1 MRRLMSPPAA
11 RRVPLASFRGATAAT
26 LTVGLVA
33 TAAII
38 GGTGAA
44 FAAPSNSVIPGI
56 TQPVTEFT
64 AGRYIV
70 TLADDAVATYD
81 GGVNGFS
88 ATAPGAGKK
97 LNAQSRAAENYSDF
111 LHKQQ
116 KEVAASVDA
125 SIDYSYTLA
134 LNGFSADLTAAQA
147 AELSAKKNVAAVTP
161 DAMGQIT
168 AVPSTD
174 FLGLS
179 GPNGVWA
186 GVGGPEH
193 AGEGV
198 VIGMIDTGIA
208 PENPSFAGSKLGTT
222 PGAEPYL
229 DGKTITYQ
237 KGDGSTFHGVC
248 TTGVQFTADD
258 CSTKIV
264 GARYFVSGFGA
275 DRIGGVDVGE
285 YLSPRDG
292 DGHGSHT
299 ASTAGGNHDV
309 RATVGGLDYGLVSG
323 VAPAARIAAYK
334 VCWSGPDPTVST
346 DDGCANSDSLAAIDQ
361 AVADGVDVIN
371 YSIGSASGAT
381 STVSPTDQA
390 FLGAAAAGIFVAAS
404 AGNSGPGASTLD
416 NVSPWITTVAAST
429 IPSYEATAT
438 LGDGAAFAGASIT
451 VDRTPGAPELNGP
464 LVRGDLVAVAGHD
477 PADALLCAPD
487 SLDPA
492 KVAGKIVFCQ
502 RGVYDRVAKSAE
514 VLRAGGIGMLLVN
527 KTPSSIDTDL
537 HSVPTIHLNA
547 EFWDATYAYAATPGA
562 TVTFSPGNST
572 GITPPVPQVAG
583 FSSRGPVAV
592 DGGDLLKPDITAPGV
607 AILADAANPE
617 GGEPAFQFISGTSM
631 ASPHIAGLAALYL
644 GKRPNATPA
653 EVKSAMMTTAYNAV
667 DESGAEVTDPF
678 AQGAGHVDPT
688 KYFEPGLLYLN
699 GTADWLSYIQGI
711 GYDVGVDPID
721 PSNLNLPSIAIGALT
736 GPETITRTVTSAQ
749 AGTFTARPIDI
760 PGIDAV
766 VSPSTL
772 EFTGPGETASYTV
785 TFSRTDA
792 PLDQYATGAL
802 DWVST
807 GSNSATVVHSP
818 IAVQPVTLVAPDSVS
833 GTGVNGSVDV
843 SITPGGNGDI
853 PLALSGLAAGVH
865 QADPADPAN
874 PHTGSGTAT
883 DEFSYQVEV
892 PANAQL
898 ARFDVNSVDDAADL
912 DLTVYLLD
920 GDGGAPV
927 AGWQSATAR
936 ADESVDIPSPE
947 AGFYRVDV
955 SVFSGTT
962 AFDVTTFALMPGPGD
977 GAFTATPP
985 VIAGEQ
991 GVPATY
997 TLSWSGLAP
1006 KTQYLGVVG
1015 YGDTG
1020 LSTVLTV
1027 QSGEAPAP
1035 NAPVNTAPPTIT
1047 GNPSIG
1053 STLTAHPGQWDTEGL
1068 AFSYQWQSNGVDI
1081 AGATKATYRT
1091 TKADGGATFTVVV
1104 TASKDGLPSASATS
1118 AGVTVKY
1125 DAKVTLSLSKHV
1137 AFSWQRVTLKVA
1149 VTSKGAVSGTVDV
1162 KVGSKHYDVA
1172 LDAKG
1177 TGSLTLPKLSRGLY
1191 PVTASY
1197 AGSDTVSAAKSPSR
1211 VLWIVY

>member
-1 MRRLMSPPAA
+1 M
-11 RRVPLASFRGATAAT
+11 
-26 LTVGLVA
+26 VA
-33 TAAII
+33 TAALV

-44 FAAPSNSVIPGI
+44 IAAPSTSVVPGI

-70 TLADDAVATYD
+70 TLADDAVATYE

-88 ATAPGAGKK
+88 ATAPDPGKK
-97 LNAQSRAAENYSDF
+97 LDAQSRASESYSNF
-111 LHKQQ
+111 LHKKQ

-125 SIDYSYTLA
+125 SIGYSYTLA

-147 AELSAKKNVAAVTP
+147 ARLSAQKNVASITP
-161 DAMGQIT
+161 DTLGKIT

-193 AGEGV
+193 AGEGI
-198 VIGMIDTGIA
+198 VIGVIDTGIA
-208 PENPSFAGSKLGTT
+208 PENPSFAGAKLGTT

-229 DGKTITYQ
+229 DGDTVTYN
-237 KGDGSTFHGVC
+237 KADGATFTGVC

-264 GARYFVSGFGA
+264 SARYYVDGFGA

-309 RATVGGLDYGLVSG
+309 QATVGGLDYGLISG
-323 VAPAARIAAYK
+323 VAPAAKIAAYK
-334 VCWSGPDPTVST
+334 VCWSGPDPDVTT

-390 FLGAAAAGIFVAAS
+390 FLGAAAAGVFVAAS

-438 LGDGAAFAGASIT
+438 LGDGSAFAGASIT
-451 VDRTPGAPELNGP
+451 VDRTPGAPELSGP

-492 KVAGKIVFCQ
+492 KVAGTIVFCQ

-547 EFWDATYAYAATPGA
+547 EFWDATFAYAATPGA
-562 TVTFSPGNST
+562 TVSFAPGNTT

-607 AILADAANPE
+607 AILADAANAE

-644 GKRPNATPA
+644 GERPKASPA
-653 EVKSAMMTTAYNAV
+653 EVKSAMMTTAYNTL
-667 DESGAEVTDPF
+667 DEAGAEVTDPF
-678 AQGAGHVDPT
+678 AQGAGHADPT

-699 GTADWLSYIQGI
+699 GTADWLAYIQGI

-736 GPETITRTVTSAQ
+736 GPETITRTVTSTQ
-749 AGTFTARPIDI
+749 AGTFTAQPIDM

-772 EFTGPGETASYTV
+772 TFGGPGESASYTV

-792 PLDQYATGAL
+792 PLDQYATGSL
-802 DWVST
+802 DWVS
-807 GSNSATVVHSP
+807 GSTVVHSP
-818 IAVQPVTLVAPDSVS
+818 IAVQPVTLVAPESVS

-843 SITPGGNGDI
+843 SITPGGDGDI
-853 PLALSGLAAGVH
+853 PLSLSGLAAGVR
-865 QADPADPAN
+865 QPDPADPTN
-874 PHTGSGTAT
+874 PHTGSGVAT

-892 PANAQL
+892 PAGVQL
-898 ARFDVNSVDDAADL
+898 ARFDLNSVDDTADL
-912 DLTVYLLD
+912 DLTVYQLD
-920 GDGGAPV
+920 GDGGNPV

-936 ADESVDIPSPE
+936 ADERVDIESPE

-955 SVFSGTT
+955 SVFSGST
-962 AFDVTTFALMPGPGD
+962 AFDVTTFALMPGAGD
-977 GAFTATPP
+977 GAFTANPP
-985 VIAGEQ
+985 VISGEQ

-997 TLSWSGLAP
+997 TLSWAGLAP
-1006 KTQYLGVVG
+1006 HTSYLGTVG

-1020 LSTVLTV
+1020 LSTVV
-1027 QSGEAPAP
+1027 AVESGDAPAP
-1035 NAPVNTAPPTIT
+1035 DAPVNTVPPMIT
-1047 GNPSIG
+1047 GTPAIG
-1053 STLTAHPGQWDTEGL
+1053 STLTASPGEWNTEGL
-1068 AFSYQWQSNGVDI
+1068 AYSYQWQANGVDI
-1081 AGATKATYRT
+1081 ARATNATYRV
-1091 TKADGGATFTVVV
+1091 TKADAGTTLTVVV

-1118 AGVTVKY
+1118 AGVVVKY

-1137 AFSWQRVTLKVA
+1137 AFSWQRVTVKVT
-1149 VTSKGAVSGTVDV
+1149 VTSKGDAGGTVDV

-1177 TGSLTLPKLSRGLY
+1177 AGSLTLPKLSRGLY

-1197 AGSDTVSAAKSPSR
+1197 AGSDTVSPAKSRSS
-1211 VLWIVY
+1211 VLWIVF